1 MISRDDKALCD
12 IDIDRRALLKGAGFG
27 GLTLGIGLAVVE
39 TAHGAAEAAGMVEA
53 LTGAAQSW
61 VGGVSRDLA
70 VKSTVF
76 VGDLVKTAPDTKAL
90 LKLGERTTIRL
101 GATTSLRI
109 DRYLKDAGGEIDLGE
124 GAMQFERT
132 GKPASTELK
141 FKSAYGL
148 IAVRG
153 TRFWAGMSRGA
164 FGVLVGTG
172 AVAVTGAN
180 KTVLVRAQQ
189 GTDIARPGAEPAD
202 PRPWPSDRITEAL
215 RTVR

>member
-1 MISRDDKALCD
+1 MTCSNKTADHNPGL
-12 IDIDRRALLKGAGFG
+12 DRRELLKGAG
-27 GLTLGIGLAVVE
+27 GLSLGIGLTISEA
-39 TAHGAAEAAGMVEA
+39 AFGAAEPAGAVEA
-53 LTGAAQSW
+53 LVGSAQSW

-70 VKSTVF
+70 VRSTVF
-76 VGDLVKTAPDTKAL
+76 VGDLVKTAPETKAL

-153 TRFWAGMSRGA
+153 TRFWAGMSRGT

-172 AVAVTGAN
+172 AVAVTGGN
-180 KTVLVRAQQ
+180 KTVIVRAQQ

-202 PRPWPSDRITEAL
+202 PRPWPGDRVTEAL

>member
-1 MISRDDKALCD
+1 MTSFDPSF
-12 IDIDRRALLKGAGFG
+12 DRRSLLLAAAAGGATIATDFG
-27 GLTLGIGLAVVE
+27 AMSSVF
-39 TAHGAAEAAGMVEA
+39 AAAEAAGIVEA
-53 LTGAAQSW
+53 LAGKAQAW
-61 VGGVSRDLA
+61 VGGISRDLTA
-70 VKSTVF
+70 KAPVF
-76 VGDLVKTAPDTKAL
+76 VGDLVKTATDTRTT
-90 LKLGERTTIRL
+90 LKLGDRTTIKL

-109 DRYLKDAGGEIDLGE
+109 DRYLMDAGGEIDLGE

-153 TRFWAGMSRGA
+153 TRFWAGMSRGV

-172 AVAVTGAN
+172 AVAVTGAS
-180 KTVLVRAQQ
+180 KTVVVRAQQ
-189 GTDIARPGAEPAD
+189 GTDIARPGAEPTD
-202 PRPWPSDRITEAL
+202 PRPWPGDRVTEAL